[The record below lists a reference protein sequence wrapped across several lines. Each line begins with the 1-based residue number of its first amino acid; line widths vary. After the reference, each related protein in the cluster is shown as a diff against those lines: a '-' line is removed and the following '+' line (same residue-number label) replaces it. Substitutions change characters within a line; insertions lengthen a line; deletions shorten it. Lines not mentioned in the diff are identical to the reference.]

1 MLITGRGR
9 RGSNLSLEAL
19 DEAIEGYCIACPLH
33 EWFCVVYISMHY
45 CTLDLFQ
52 RKIYIKGSLQ

>member
-1 MLITGRGR
+1 MKLYK
-9 RGSNLSLEAL
+9 
-19 DEAIEGYCIACPLH
+19 DCIACPLH
-33 EWFCVVYISMHY
+33 DQFCVVYISMHY